1 MKENIEIGQ
10 TREFGDIISDTFI
23 FLRQN
28 FLPLL
33 NAYFVICGAFLI
45 VGILASLMFDSDHTQ
60 TTFADLFSFNIMFG
74 LLFSAANYTS
84 LLVTALSYMALYREK
99 GNQPPNVKEVWSYV
113 KYFYFRVFGTQIV
126 LAIVTAIATMLCFFP
141 GVYLFPIFSLVVPI
155 MIMENTN
162 LEYAVK
168 KAFKIIK
175 ENWWFAFGTVLL
187 MCTMVVIAILVFM
200 VPALLISSGGQWLT
214 GKSLDTSYTLVQ
226 SIVSYLTEALWLVPV
241 ISVTLLYYTLIEARE
256 ATSLTS
262 RIKMFGTNNTQSD
275 DIKSEEY

>member
-33 NAYFVICGAFLI
+33 NAYFVICGAFLV
-45 VGILASLMFDSDHTQ
+45 VGILASLMFDSDQSQ
-60 TTFADLFSFNIMFG
+60 TTFADLFSFNGIFG

-84 LLVTALSYMALYREK
+84 LVVTALSYMALYREK
-99 GNQPPNVKEVWSYV
+99 GNQPPDVKEVWSYV
-113 KYFYFRVFGTQIV
+113 KYFYFRVLWSQIL
-126 LAIVTAIATMLCFFP
+126 LAIVLGVATMLCFFP

-162 LEYAVK
+162 LEYAAK

-175 ENWWFAFGTVLL
+175 ENWWFAFGTMLL

-200 VPALLISSGGQWLT
+200 IPALLISSGGQWLT
-214 GKSLDTSYTLVQ
+214 GKNLNTSYVLVQ
-226 SIVSYLTEALWLVPV
+226 SIVSYLTEALWLIPV

-262 RIKMFGTNNTQSD
+262 RIKMFGTSNTQSD